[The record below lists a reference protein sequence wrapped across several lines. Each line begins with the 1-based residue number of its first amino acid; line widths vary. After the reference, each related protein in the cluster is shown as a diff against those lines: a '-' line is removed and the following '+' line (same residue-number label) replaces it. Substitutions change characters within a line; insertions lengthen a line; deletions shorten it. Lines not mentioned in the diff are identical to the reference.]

1 MLIKADKNSPHWAR
15 PFFAIW
21 VSQVFSLLGS
31 NIVQFA
37 IVWWMTKT
45 TGSAAV
51 LATATFISLI
61 PNVFLAP
68 FAGALVDRWNR
79 RLVMMVSDGVIAL
92 VTLALA
98 ALFWM
103 GSVQLWEVYLVL
115 FFRALL
121 GTFQFPAMQASTSL
135 MVPEEHLARIAG
147 LNQTLQGVMGIAG
160 PPLGALVMGLLPL
173 YGVISI
179 DVITAALAVG
189 TLFFV
194 FIPQPVRTEP
204 PAVVTPRLVLT
215 DVREGMR
222 YVAAWPGM
230 LVLLSMA
237 LVLNFMIFPGMTLM
251 PLLITR
257 YFNGTVWHLG
267 TIESAFSIGVVIGGL
282 TLSAW
287 GGFKKRVY
295 TSMMGIMGMG
305 AGLLLIFAAP
315 PWLFMLAVA
324 GMLLMGISN
333 PLANGPLFALLQARV
348 APEMQGR
355 VFTLVGSAANAMSP
369 ISMIVAA
376 PVADWLGLRT
386 WFLIAGVTCMV
397 MGVAGCFIRPLVMLE
412 ENGNHQD
419 SGVVEETVS
428 SQTA

>member
-61 PNVFLAP
+61 PGVFLAP

-79 RLVMMVSDGVIAL
+79 RMVMIVADGGVAL
-92 VTLALA
+92 ATVALA

-103 GSVQLWEVYLVL
+103 GSVQLWEVYIVL
-115 FFRALL
+115 FIRSLL
-121 GTFQFPAMQASTSL
+121 GNFHFPAMQASTSL
-135 MVPEEHLARIAG
+135 MVPEQHLARIAG

-179 DVITAALAVG
+179 DVITAALAVT

-204 PAVVTPRLVLT
+204 PAVVTPRLVLS
-215 DVREGMR
+215 DVREGLR
-222 YVAAWPGM
+222 YVAGWPGM
-230 LVLLSMA
+230 LLLLCMA
-237 LVLNFMIFPGMTLM
+237 VVLNFMIFPGMTLM
-251 PLLITR
+251 PLLITK
-257 YFNGTVWHLG
+257 YFNGGVWHLG
-267 TIESAFSIGVVIGGL
+267 AIDSVFSIGMVVGGL
-282 TLSAW
+282 ALGAW

-305 AGLLLIFAAP
+305 IGLLLIFAAP
-315 PWLFMLAVA
+315 AWLFPIAIA

-376 PVADWLGLRT
+376 PIADWLGLRT
-386 WFLIAGVTCMV
+386 WFLIAGATSLL
-397 MGVAGCFIRPLVMLE
+397 MGFAGCFLRPIVMLE
-412 ENGNHQD
+412 ENGNHIE
-419 SGVVEETVS
+419 SAVVEEAVS
-428 SQTA
+428 GQSA

>member
-98 ALFWM
+98 ALFWL

-115 FFRALL
+115 FLRSLL

-194 FIPQPVRTEP
+194 FSPQPVRTEP

-305 AGLLLIFAAP
+305 AGLLLVFAAP

-376 PVADWLGLRT
+376 PVADWLGLRS
-386 WFLIAGVTCMV
+386 WFLIAGVTCVV
-397 MGVAGCFIRPLVMLE
+397 MGIAGCFIRPVVMLE

>member
-45 TGSAAV
+45 TGSATV

-61 PNVFLAP
+61 PGVFLAP

-98 ALFWM
+98 ALFWL

-115 FFRALL
+115 FLRSLL

-251 PLLITR
+251 PLLIT
-257 YFNGTVWHLG
+257 
-267 TIESAFSIGVVIGGL
+267 
-282 TLSAW
+282 
-287 GGFKKRVY
+287 
-295 TSMMGIMGMG
+295 GI
-305 AGLLLIFAAP
+305 
-315 PWLFMLAVA
+315 
-324 GMLLMGISN
+324 
-333 PLANGPLFALLQARV
+333 
-348 APEMQGR
+348 
-355 VFTLVGSAANAMSP
+355 
-369 ISMIVAA
+369 
-376 PVADWLGLRT
+376 
-386 WFLIAGVTCMV
+386 
-397 MGVAGCFIRPLVMLE
+397 
-412 ENGNHQD
+412 
-419 SGVVEETVS
+419 
-428 SQTA
+428 

>member
-98 ALFWM
+98 ALFWL

-115 FFRALL
+115 FLRSLL

-376 PVADWLGLRT
+376 PVADWLGLRS
-386 WFLIAGVTCMV
+386 WFLIAGVTCVV
-397 MGVAGCFIRPLVMLE
+397 MGIAGCFIRPVVMLE

>member
-45 TGSAAV
+45 TGSATV

-79 RLVMMVSDGVIAL
+79 RLVMIVSDGAIAL

-98 ALFWM
+98 VLFWL

-115 FFRALL
+115 FFRALF

-135 MVPEEHLARIAG
+135 MVPEQHLSRIAG

-173 YGVISI
+173 YGVILI
-179 DVITAALAVG
+179 DVVTASLAVG
-189 TLFFV
+189 ILFFI

-204 PAVVTPRLVLT
+204 PAVVTPRLVLS
-215 DVREGMR
+215 DVREGLR

-237 LVLNFMIFPGMTLM
+237 VVLNFMIFPGMTLM
-251 PLLITR
+251 PLLITK

-282 TLSAW
+282 TLGAW
-287 GGFKKRVY
+287 GGFKKRVF

-305 AGLLLIFAAP
+305 AGLLLVFAAP
-315 PWLFMLAVA
+315 AWLFPLAVA

-386 WFLIAGVTCMV
+386 WFLIAGVTSML
-397 MGVAGCFIRPLVMLE
+397 MGIAGCFIRPLVMLE
-412 ENGNHQD
+412 ENGNHED
-419 SGVVEETVS
+419 STVAEE
-428 SQTA
+428 AAA

>member
-98 ALFWM
+98 ALFWL

-115 FFRALL
+115 FLRSLL

-305 AGLLLIFAAP
+305 AGLLLVFAAP

-376 PVADWLGLRT
+376 PVADWLGLRS
-386 WFLIAGVTCMV
+386 WFLIAGVTCVV
-397 MGVAGCFIRPLVMLE
+397 MGIAGCFIRPVVMLE

>member
-1 MLIKADKNSPHWAR
+1 MMIKADKNSPHWAR
-15 PFFAIW
+15 PFFAVW

-31 NIVQFA
+31 SIVQFA

-61 PNVFLAP
+61 PGVFLAP

-79 RLVMMVSDGVIAL
+79 RLVMMVADGGV
-92 VTLALA
+92 ALA
-98 ALFWM
+98 TVALAILFWL

-115 FFRALL
+115 FIRSLL
-121 GTFQFPAMQASTSL
+121 GNFHFPAMQASTSL
-135 MVPEEHLARIAG
+135 MVPEEHLSRIAG

-179 DVITAALAVG
+179 DVVTAALAVG

-204 PAVVTPRLVLT
+204 PAVVTPRLVLS

-222 YVAAWPGM
+222 YLAAWPGM
-230 LVLLSMA
+230 LILLSMA
-237 LVLNFMIFPGMTLM
+237 VVLNFMIFPGMTLM
-251 PLLITR
+251 PLLITK

-267 TIESAFSIGVVIGGL
+267 TIESAFSVGIVIGGL
-282 TLSAW
+282 TLGAW

-305 AGLLLIFAAP
+305 AGLLLVFAAP

-386 WFLIAGVTCMV
+386 WFLIAGVTCML
-397 MGVAGCFIRPLVMLE
+397 MGVAGCFIRPVVMLE
-412 ENGNHQD
+412 ENGNHKD
-419 SGVVEETVS
+419 TTTVEEAVS
-428 SQTA
+428 S